1 MRTEDLWRMEKRAFS
16 VWRSGSGFLS
26 YALYYVPRKWADDIS
41 GRGKIKKQT
50 YFKKEK

>member
-41 GRGKIKKQT
+41 GRGKKKQT